1 MSTGLLFDCDEEV
14 ANWMFVKYK
23 WPAYKYDKALGLVDS
38 NGVLVGAVFYHSWN
52 GSNVE
57 IAYYG
62 EGTMTLGVY
71 RSLARYAILQF
82 DASRLSAVT
91 SKKNKQLIKGL
102 MKTGFKFEGV
112 SRCYYGKKDT
122 NRNTGVR
129 LVMFR
134 DVLERV
140 GKISPEVDKHAHEP
154 TTR

>member
-14 ANWMFVKYK
+14 AKWLFSQQK
-23 WPAYKYDKALGLVDS
+23 WPAYKYDKALGLIDS
-38 NGVLVGAVFYHSWN
+38 KGMLVGAVFYHSWN

-62 EGTMTLGVY
+62 KGTMTPGVY

-82 DASRLSAVT
+82 DASRLSAIT
-91 SKKNKQLIKGL
+91 SKKNRQLIKGL
-102 MKTGFKFEGV
+102 MKTGFKFEGI
-112 SRCYYGKKDT
+112 SRCYYGKQDCNK
-122 NRNTGVR
+122 NTGVR

-140 GKISPEVDKHAHEP
+140 GKLLPKVNQNAHEP
-154 TTR
+154 APR

>member
-1 MSTGLLFDCDEEV
+1 MATGLLFDCDEEV
-14 ANWMFVKYK
+14 AKWLFAKYK
-23 WPAYKYDKALGLVDS
+23 WPPYKYDKALGLVDP
-38 NGVLVGAVFYHSWN
+38 NGMLVGAVFYHSWN

-82 DASRLSAVT
+82 NASRLSAVT

-112 SRCYYGKKDT
+112 SRCYYGQRDC

-140 GKISPEVDKHAHEP
+140 GKISPEVTKDAHEP